1 MLIRRKRA
9 GLGRLGCVLWLSAQ
23 LIALPGKIP
32 AQAVE
37 PATAGPPGSLSGR
50 LTDLRSSPLAGVTV
64 ILRSESTGAEVV
76 RTVTGRNGAY
86 RFTAVAP
93 GVYSLEARSGR
104 LGRGELDDIEVAA
117 GHEARMQAAMSL
129 GPLEEPAPQLTANPL
144 PEDVHPEA
152 IGPGPDLVA
161 TVAPDVIGLRGESRS
176 RIQIDAGGVDAGGGD
191 EIQAELLRNQTLG
204 SQSLSSRRLPI
215 QAAVSLTP
223 VEISVALAPA
233 QASPEQMAVAHLP
246 APSSASLRASASLR
260 VSAGLHA
267 SLNAANPAAAVSA
280 PNLVRSVLAAVA
292 GLPQSSNIETDAA
305 EVTPAAAAAST
316 RITGEQLQSLPAS
329 GRHWQQLFLDTPG
342 ASAATAS
349 TQASFRGAGQNAADT
364 TIDGASVRMAFGSA
378 AGSEAGLP
386 AHDPSAQSSPEA
398 RVSSQGFRGG
408 RGAMVSEAAIR
419 SVEIEAGNA
428 EARGAHAEGGRT
440 GVETES
446 GGNTLHGQGFV
457 FDRQNTWGARNPFT
471 QWVQNTGTA
480 ASPTFASVPYTPPD
494 HEIAWGF
501 GAGSRIRSNKLF
513 WFAALDGN
521 HRNDPGVA
529 SVKEFNELFAPV
541 EPTSA
546 QVVLLSAQLG
556 ESANQAYDD
565 YMGIPRGG
573 VALSGLEQLAA
584 LLGPSQRR
592 SAQWVGFARLDWQAT
607 ERHRF
612 TLEGIG
618 ADWNSPGGGMTRV
631 SETYGSH
638 SFGSSQASQQ
648 WLMAR
653 WEAFLTPNLLAVT
666 QSSVGREILS
676 ARPDVPSSL
685 EHTFLSG
692 NSYGQLPQI
701 VVDSRYGFTIGNPAR
716 FGQGSY
722 PDERMMHGQEMLDW
736 VHGRLLVK
744 TGVEL
749 DHNTDSITLLR
760 NQTGTYY
767 YSKVQNFI
775 SDASAFERFGATNLL
790 NFQNPHNC
798 NATGKGFGALP
809 CYSYYSQT
817 IGPNYWQ
824 LSTNDWSGYTT
835 AQWQLSK
842 FAVISAAM
850 RWDREQLPA
859 PMKLVDNPALPLTER
874 LPDLG
879 NEWGPRVSFAIGNR
893 RHWPVLRLGYG
904 IYYGRTENATVQTA
918 IADTGSLKGDLNFF
932 IRPTDGLNHA
942 TGTSAAPP
950 FPAVLTGQPGSVVTP
965 GAVEYAPNF
974 RNAEVHQAVA
984 SVEQSLPGRMELTA
998 SAILSLGRRLPVSID
1013 TNFDPA
1019 VNPGTITYA
1028 VKDPTGKG
1036 PIKAQKITVPF
1047 YALWPSTSCGA
1058 TSLLTIAGQ
1067 CGRLNPDYQQV
1078 TQIMSRANSTYEAA
1092 MLRVTRYGRS
1102 GLTVHAH
1109 YTYAHAMDW
1118 NPNEST
1124 TVAGSD
1130 VLDPAQFNEEY
1141 GTSNLDVRH
1150 SAAVMLIYEP
1160 RWRVRNWAGG
1170 IANGWMLSGVG
1181 QFHSGLPYTMR
1192 TSGSIPEELD
1202 TFGDPS
1208 IIGIGPGMNGSGGD
1222 NRVYGVGRN
1231 TFRYPGAWK
1240 ADVRLGKS
1248 FEVGE
1253 TRQIELMAE
1262 SYNLFNHQNVTG
1274 IETTGYYID
1283 PGTATTP
1290 PTFNY
1295 LTVGKTG
1302 AAATMPAFGQPL
1314 NINATSFYRER
1325 QVQLG
1330 ARFRF

>member
-1 MLIRRKRA
+1 MLIQGKRV
-9 GLGRLGCVLWLSAQ
+9 GLGGLGCLWLAAQ
-23 LIALPGKIP
+23 LVAWPGKIP
-32 AQAVE
+32 AQAGE
-37 PATAGPPGSLSGR
+37 LATAGPPGSLSGR
-50 LTDLRSSPLAGVTV
+50 LTDLRSAPLAGVTV

-76 RTVTGRNGAY
+76 RTITGRNGAY

-117 GHEARMQAAMSL
+117 GHEARVQAAVSL
-129 GPLEEPAPQLTANPL
+129 DPVEDSAPQLAGNPPL
-144 PEDVHPEA
+144 PDARREA
-152 IGPGPDLVA
+152 IGSGSDSVA
-161 TVAPDVIGLRGESRS
+161 KVAPDVIGPRRERGS
-176 RIQIDAGGVDAGGGD
+176 RIGIDTGDVDGGGGN
-191 EIQAELLRNQTLG
+191 EIQAEAVQRQAVASRIVPG
-204 SQSLSSRRLPI
+204 S
-215 QAAVSLTP
+215 AALKLTP

-233 QASPEQMAVAHLP
+233 QAPPEQMALVHLP
-246 APSSASLRASASLR
+246 VPSADSFLASARLRASA
-260 VSAGLHA
+260 GLHP
-267 SLNAANPAAAVSA
+267 SLNVANPAAAVSA
-280 PNLVRSVLAAVA
+280 PNLVRSVVAAVA
-292 GLPQSSNIETDAA
+292 GLPQTNSAEAA
-305 EVTPAAAAAST
+305 AVEVTPATAAAST
-316 RITGEQLQSLPAS
+316 TITGEQLQSLPAS
-329 GRHWQQLFLDTPG
+329 GRQWQQLFLDTPG

-349 TQASFRGAGQNAADT
+349 APVSFRGAGQNPADT

-378 AGSEAGLP
+378 AGSAAGLP
-386 AHDPSAQSSPEA
+386 AQDPSAQSSPMA
-398 RVSSQGFRGG
+398 RASSQGWRGG
-408 RGAMVSEAAIR
+408 HGAMVSESAIR
-419 SVEIEAGNA
+419 SVEIESGNA

-471 QWVQNTGTA
+471 QWAQNTGTA
-480 ASPTFASVPYTPPD
+480 ASPMFASVPYTPPD
-494 HEIAWGF
+494 HEMAWGF
-501 GAGSRIRSNKLF
+501 GAGSRILRNKLF
-513 WFAALDGN
+513 WFAALDGY

-556 ESANQAYDD
+556 ESANQAYED
-565 YMGIPRGG
+565 YMGIPRAG
-573 VALSGLEQLAA
+573 VASTGLEQLAA
-584 LLGPSQRR
+584 LLGPSQRM
-592 SAQWVGFARLDWQAT
+592 SAQWVGFARLDWQAA

-618 ADWNSPGGGMTRV
+618 ANWNSPGGGLTRV

-648 WLMAR
+648 WLLAR
-653 WEAFLTPNLLAVT
+653 WEAFVTPNLLAVT
-666 QSSVGREILS
+666 QASVGREILS
-676 ARPDVPSSL
+676 ARPDVPSLL

-701 VVDSRYGFTIGNPAR
+701 VVDSRYGFTMGNPAR

-722 PDERMMHGQEMLDW
+722 PDEHMMHGQEMLDW

-744 TGVEL
+744 SGVEL
-749 DHNTDSITLLR
+749 DHNTDAITLLR

-775 SDASAFERFGATNLL
+775 SDASAFERFGSTNLL

-809 CYSYYSQT
+809 CYSYFSQT

-842 FAVISAAM
+842 FAVVSAAM

-879 NEWGPRVSFAIGNR
+879 NEWGPRVSFALGNR

-965 GAVEYAPNF
+965 GAIEYAPNF

-984 SVEQSLPGRMELTA
+984 SVEQTLPGRVELTA
-998 SAILSLGRRLPVSID
+998 SAMLSLGRRLPVSID

-1036 PIKAQKITVPF
+1036 PIKASKITVPF

-1092 MLRVTRYGRS
+1092 MLRITRYGRG
-1102 GLTVHAH
+1102 GLTLHAH

-1130 VLDPAQFNEEY
+1130 VLDPAHFNEEY

-1160 RWRVRNWAGG
+1160 RWRVRNWAGS
-1170 IANGWMLSGVG
+1170 IANGWMLCGVG

-1248 FEVGE
+1248 FELGE
-1253 TRQIELMAE
+1253 TRQIEFMAE
-1262 SYNLFNHQNVTG
+1262 SSTCS
-1274 IETTGYYID
+1274 TTR
-1283 PGTATTP
+1283 
-1290 PTFNY
+1290 
-1295 LTVGKTG
+1295 
-1302 AAATMPAFGQPL
+1302 M
-1314 NINATSFYRER
+1314 
-1325 QVQLG
+1325 
-1330 ARFRF
+1330 